1 MEPMTLGS
9 PVGSPGQTPGS
20 PVNNSAYLPSFLL
33 GETAHTPGRMAMSSV
48 SDNTSRF
55 STINSPPSLP
65 SPISSYGSPD
75 YRHNRQKAMFANA
88 TSPGT
93 PRIGAECHAGGPP
106 TRDLFDT
113 FETAPPGE
121 SFSGGN
127 RRSFPRNLLNS
138 NDPLFLDSPNIG
150 TGESQGL
157 LKWITIFGFPPS
169 AINIVL
175 SHISNRVRI
184 VDKHPPPQPQSNW
197 IHLKCATEQEAQR
210 ALACN
215 GNIVSGFIM
224 IGVTP
229 CIDEGV
235 VMSPDKENRK
245 ANGSMR
251 IFSSSNKM
259 TIPDSANILPSPN
272 SSINKRVI
280 FNTQYSPSN
289 IRQPDN
295 VPQRS
300 TGIVSKAMEYV
311 FGW

>member
-9 PVGSPGQTPGS
+9 PVGSPAQSPGS
-20 PVNNSAYLPSFLL
+20 PANNSAYLPNFIL
-33 GETAHTPGRMAMSSV
+33 GETTHTPGRMALSSV
-48 SDNTSRF
+48 SDTSRF
-55 STINSPPSLP
+55 STINSPSGLP

-88 TSPGT
+88 ASPGT
-93 PRIGAECHAGGPP
+93 PRIGGECLTGGPP

-113 FETAPPGE
+113 FETAPPTD
-121 SFSGGN
+121 SFPGGN
-127 RRSFPRNLLNS
+127 RRSFSRNLINS
-138 NDPLFLDSPNIG
+138 NDPLFLDSLNIG

-157 LKWITIFGFPPS
+157 LRWITIFGFPS
-169 AINIVL
+169 NALNIVL

-215 GNIVSGFIM
+215 GNIVSGSIM

-229 CIDEGV
+229 CTDEGV
-235 VMSPDKENRK
+235 VMSPDKENRM

-251 IFSSSNKM
+251 IFSTSN
-259 TIPDSANILPSPN
+259 TNRPEPTNILTSPN

-280 FNTQYSPSN
+280 FNAQYSPSN